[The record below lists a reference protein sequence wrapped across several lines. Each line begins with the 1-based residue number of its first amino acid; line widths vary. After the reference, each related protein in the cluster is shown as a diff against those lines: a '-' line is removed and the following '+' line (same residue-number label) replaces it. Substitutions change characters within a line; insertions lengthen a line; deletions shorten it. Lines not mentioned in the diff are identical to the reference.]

1 MRQSKHNFK
10 RFEKG
15 VSLVEVTV
23 AMFIFSIMM
32 TAMVAALVT
41 LLHRRAEIRVMQQ
54 RTEELSLAINY
65 MAKKIRTS
73 DYVSSVNNCNAASC
87 VVHEHTAADGIDATF
102 SFSGSDLTEKIGSN
116 TAVTIASGV
125 TGGFSAVNTGTD
137 QVSRITMHMADS
149 SHPETSVQTTVSL
162 RSNY

>member
-1 MRQSKHNFK
+1 MRQSKYNFK

-15 VSLVEVTV
+15 VSLVEVMV

-32 TAMVAALVT
+32 TAMTAALVT
-41 LLHRRAEIRVMQQ
+41 LLHRRSEIRVMQQ

-73 DYVSSVNNCNAASC
+73 DFVSDCNAARC
-87 VVHEHTAADGIDATF
+87 VVHEHTAADTVNTTF
-102 SFSGSDLTEKIGSN
+102 SFNSSQQLIEGSN
-116 TAVTIASGV
+116 VIADGV
-125 TGGFSAVNTGTD
+125 IGGFSVVNSGTN
-137 QVSRITMHMADS
+137 QVPRITMHMADS
-149 SHPETSVQTTVSL
+149 SHAETSVQTTVSL